1 MTFQVGEYVHVHI
14 FSYYAK
20 IIKELNNDMIYITTP
35 CGLGRDVPKNNIRET
50 LFGEVLTKFPKGKE
64 ILVIRN
70 EGIGKIVRKFK
81 NTCLIKFEEN
91 SLGRDYFFHQLKKV

>member
-1 MTFQVGEYVHVHI
+1 MTFQVGEHVHVHI

-20 IIKELNNDMIYITTP
+20 IKRELDNGMIFITTP

-50 LFGEVLTKFPKGKE
+50 LFGEVLTEFPEGKE

-70 EGIGKIVRKFK
+70 EGIGQIVRIFK

-91 SLGRDYFFHQLKKV
+91 SLGRDYFYQQLKKV